1 MLLKGSVSCFYRKL
15 YQDYMTQLGIDIIQ
29 VKTDIVNCD
38 IVSAFGSALR
48 VTSGNFMWDLSI

>member
-1 MLLKGSVSCFYRKL
+1 
-15 YQDYMTQLGIDIIQ
+15 MTQLGIDIIQ

-48 VTSGNFMWDLSI
+48 VTSGNFTWDLSI